1 MLSPDK
7 VKLLQSFLGTL
18 PEHVATRLAR
28 AVEVDR
34 LLDGSVLPHDLI
46 LDGLRPMLR
55 RAEKRDRTPSAVRFF
70 SRPFEDLL
78 VSTTP
83 KTKLKGRIS
92 RSSIAPV
99 WTWVSENLLQEAAKN
114 FASEVRPLVLS
125 RRLEEAHAQAVP
137 FWTAASEAMRSTLS
151 SESGRKMARIA
162 LKNDVVVQ
170 DAGEMAL
177 LLGMGAQVLEIQ
189 NLLPKPVGAFDDTLV
204 WGVRAI
210 YDRVV
215 VELPDAAPYIA
226 VVVMN
231 RLTRPWEALRL
242 PLMIARQH
250 EDTLISH
257 TDMGLTGELLF
268 ADLDAYSA
276 AVRSTHHSNFE
287 VDQLIE
293 NIARFAE
300 LSSAVVKEID
310 VRRDGR
316 WGQGLLKD
324 RAEVG
329 NVMDGFMERAP
340 KEVATALPTQK
351 TGSFA
356 GVRVPDF
363 SRRIDPE
370 KTTRALKYARLIAG
384 CRVFAAAASFAAK
397 LKDAQD
403 EITSYM
409 RRYNEDLVK
418 EMRAAQGERR
428 EIVDTQFGVAVEITA
443 LLFSEEEADLLRR
456 RGRAALATAA

>member
-7 VKLLQSFLGTL
+7 AKLLQSFLGTL
-18 PEHVATRLAR
+18 PENVATRLAR

-34 LLDGSVLPHDLI
+34 LMDGSVLPHDVI
-46 LDGLRPMLR
+46 LEGLRPMLR
-55 RAEKRDRTPSAVRFF
+55 RAERRDRTPSAMRLFC
-70 SRPFEDLL
+70 RPFEDLL

-83 KTKLKGRIS
+83 KAKQKGRIS
-92 RSSIAPV
+92 RSSVAPV
-99 WTWVSENLLQEAAKN
+99 WGWVSESLLQQSART
-114 FASEVRPLVLS
+114 FASEVRPLVLT
-125 RRLEEAHAQAVP
+125 RRSDDAIERSVLFWAEASQAIG
-137 FWTAASEAMRSTLS
+137 STLA

-162 LKNDVVVQ
+162 LKNDVAVA
-170 DAGEMAL
+170 DAAEMAL
-177 LLGMGAQVLEIQ
+177 LLGMGGQVIEIQ
-189 NLLPKPVGAFDDTLV
+189 NLLPKPVATFEDSLL
-204 WGVRAI
+204 WSVRAI

-215 VELPDAAPYIA
+215 VDLPDAAPLIA
-226 VVVMN
+226 VIVMN
-231 RLTRPWEALRL
+231 RLARPWEALRL

-250 EDTLISH
+250 QDTLISH

-268 ADLDAYSA
+268 ADLDTHSA
-276 AVRSTHHSNFE
+276 AIRATHHSNFD

-293 NIARFAE
+293 TVARFAE

-340 KEVATALPTQK
+340 KEIAASLPTQK

-356 GVRVPDF
+356 GVRYPDF
-363 SRRIDPE
+363 SRRVDPE
-370 KTTRALKYARLIAG
+370 KTERALKYARLIAG
-384 CRVFAAAASFAAK
+384 TRVFAAAASFAAK

-403 EITSYM
+403 EAAGYLQ
-409 RRYNEDLVK
+409 RYNEDLVK
-418 EMRAAQGERR
+418 EMRADQGSRR
-428 EIVDTQFGVAVEITA
+428 EIVNSQFTLAVELTA
-443 LLFSEEEADLLRR
+443 LLFSEEEAELLRR
-456 RGRAALATAA
+456 RGRAAVAAAA